1 VAVLAAAAAVVGAL
15 GLLPAGRVWPP
26 AEQAWNAL
34 AATCTPGTAAV
45 YRGVVPDVRPDTG
58 TRTVITVHPAGVVP
72 LTLAYDRPRTRGAA
86 GRPPWPPPP
95 GRPRPHRRPAPSVRQ
110 GQTRTPLR
118 LQ

>member
-1 VAVLAAAAAVVGAL
+1 MLAAAAAVVGAL

-72 LTLAYDRPRTRGAA
+72 LTLAYDRPRRLMSAA
-86 GRPPWPPPP
+86 RL
-95 GRPRPHRRPAPSVRQ
+95 RAADE
-110 GQTRTPLR
+110 RTDQALR
-118 LQ
+118 AMGCQPKLVWTSIQPN